1 MIQLNSDNYYSPDAN
16 MDYMSASQFKSFLN
30 CEAGTLAELRG
41 EYGRPEPSKDMM
53 IGSYIDAHFSGELE
67 KFCTEHPEIVSSR
80 GASKGQLKAEYQAAN
95 GIIDRILR
103 DKMMMKYLSGESQK
117 IMTGEIAG
125 VPFKIKM
132 DSYHSGKCIVDLKIM
147 KDFSSQYSQE
157 LKKRIHFIEYWR
169 YDYQLAIYQEIE
181 GNRLP
186 VYIAAATKEPEP
198 DIRIYQIP
206 QERLDACMETI
217 HELAPRFQ
225 KIKLG
230 ELEPMRCEKCNYCKH
245 TKELKEV
252 INYQDEVE

>member
-1 MIQLNSDNYYSPDAN
+1 M
-16 MDYMSASQFKSFLN
+16 
-30 CEAGTLAELRG
+30 
-41 EYGRPEPSKDMM
+41 
-53 IGSYIDAHFSGELE
+53 
-67 KFCTEHPEIVSSR
+67 
-80 GASKGQLKAEYQAAN
+80 
-95 GIIDRILR
+95 
-103 DKMMMKYLSGESQK
+103 
-117 IMTGEIAG
+117 
-125 VPFKIKM
+125 
-132 DSYHSGKCIVDLKIM
+132 
-147 KDFSSQYSQE
+147 SQYSQE

-230 ELEPMRCEKCNYCKH
+230 ELEPVRCEKCNYCKH